1 MNKTNPPI
9 PPADAPAVSG
19 AMLSPQVLAERIL
32 VIRGQRVLLDAD
44 LAQLYGVETRV
55 FNQAVKRNPGRFPAD
70 FMFQLSA
77 DEFQNLISQSVT
89 SRWGGRRK
97 LPLAFTEHGA
107 IMAASVLNSDRAV
120 EMSVYVVRA
129 FVQLRAV
136 LLDHKVLAEKL
147 AALERRVSHHDNSL
161 AEVIDA
167 IRALMA
173 QPKPAN
179 RPIGFTA
186 DLSAR
191 DKLAELGLK
200 DADVK
205 DAVAWARKS
214 P

>member
-1 MNKTNPPI
+1 MNQPL
-9 PPADAPAVSG
+9 AA
-19 AMLSPQVLAERIL
+19 LSAEALAGRIV

-44 LAQLYGVETRV
+44 LAALYEVETRRL
-55 FNQAVKRNPGRFPAD
+55 NEQIKRNMGRFPVD
-70 FMFQLSA
+70 FMFQLTA
-77 DEFQNLISQSVT
+77 DEFENLKSQFAT
-89 SRWGGRRK
+89 SSWGGRRK

-129 FVQLRAV
+129 FVQLRVV
-136 LLDHKVLAEKL
+136 LLDHKVLADKL

-186 DLSAR
+186 DVTGKTAKR
-191 DKLAELGLK
+191 
-200 DADVK
+200 
-205 DAVAWARKS
+205 
-214 P
+214 

>member
-1 MNKTNPPI
+1 MNESLET
-9 PPADAPAVSG
+9 
-19 AMLSPQVLAERIL
+19 LSPQALAGRIV
-32 VIRGQRVLLDAD
+32 VIRGQRVLLDTD
-44 LAQLYGVETRV
+44 LAQLYEVETRRL
-55 FNQAVKRNPGRFPAD
+55 NEQIKRNMGRFPLD
-70 FMFQLSA
+70 FMFQLTR
-77 DEFQNLISQSVT
+77 DEFEILKSQIAT
-89 SRWGGRRK
+89 SSWGGRRK

-129 FVQLRAV
+129 FVQLRTV
-136 LLDHKVLAEKL
+136 LLDHKALADKL
-147 AALERRVSHHDNSL
+147 TALERRVSHHDNSL

-186 DLSAR
+186 DVTGKA
-191 DKLAELGLK
+191 
-200 DADVK
+200 VK
-205 DAVAWARKS
+205 RLV

>member
-1 MNKTNPPI
+1 MNQPLAT
-9 PPADAPAVSG
+9 
-19 AMLSPQVLAERIL
+19 LSPEALAGRIV
-32 VIRGQRVLLDAD
+32 VIRGQRVLLDSD
-44 LAQLYGVETRV
+44 LAALYEVETRRL
-55 FNQAVKRNPGRFPAD
+55 NEQIKRNMGRFPVD
-70 FMFQLSA
+70 FMFQLTS
-77 DEFQNLISQSVT
+77 DEFANLKSQFAT
-89 SRWGGRRK
+89 SSWGGRRK

-136 LLDHKVLAEKL
+136 LLDHKALADKL

-161 AEVIDA
+161 TEVIDA

-186 DLSAR
+186 DVTGKPASR
-191 DKLAELGLK
+191 
-200 DADVK
+200 
-205 DAVAWARKS
+205 
-214 P
+214 

>member
-1 MNKTNPPI
+1 MNKTNPST
-9 PPADAPAVSG
+9 PPVDTPAVPG
-19 AMLSPQVLAERIL
+19 EMLSPQVLAERIL
-32 VIRGQRVLLDAD
+32 VVRGQRVLLDAD
-44 LAQLYGVETRV
+44 LARLYGVETKK
-55 FNQAVKRNPGRFPAD
+55 FNQQIKRNAARFPQD
-70 FMFQLSA
+70 FMFRLT
-77 DEFQNLISQSVT
+77 DEEHASLRSQNVT
-89 SRWGGRRK
+89 SNRGGRRY

-107 IMAASVLNSDRAV
+107 IMAASVLNSDQAV

-136 LLDHKVLAEKL
+136 LLDHKALAEKL

-173 QPKPAN
+173 QPKPVS

-186 DLSAR
+186 DLSVR
-191 DKLAELGLK
+191 DKLAQLDLE
-200 DADVK
+200 DADVA
-205 DAVAWARKS
+205 DAVAWARKT

>member
-1 MNKTNPPI
+1 MNQPLAT
-9 PPADAPAVSG
+9 
-19 AMLSPQVLAERIL
+19 LSPEALAGRIV
-32 VIRGQRVLLDAD
+32 VIRGQRVLLDSD
-44 LAQLYGVETRV
+44 LAALYEVETRRL
-55 FNQAVKRNPGRFPAD
+55 NEQIKRNMGRFPVD
-70 FMFQLSA
+70 FMFQLTS
-77 DEFQNLISQSVT
+77 DEFANLKSQFAT
-89 SRWGGRRK
+89 SSWGGRRK

-136 LLDHKVLAEKL
+136 LLDHKALADKL

-161 AEVIDA
+161 SEVIDA

-186 DLSAR
+186 DVTGKPASR
-191 DKLAELGLK
+191 
-200 DADVK
+200 
-205 DAVAWARKS
+205 
-214 P
+214 

>member
-9 PPADAPAVSG
+9 PPASAPAVSG

-44 LAQLYGVETRV
+44 LAQLYEVETRV
-55 FNQAVKRNPGRFPAD
+55 FNQAVKRNSRRFPAD

-77 DEFQNLISQSVT
+77 DEFENLISQSVT

-186 DLSAR
+186 DLSM
-191 DKLAELGLK
+191 KSAE
-200 DADVK
+200 
-205 DAVAWARKS
+205 R
-214 P
+214 